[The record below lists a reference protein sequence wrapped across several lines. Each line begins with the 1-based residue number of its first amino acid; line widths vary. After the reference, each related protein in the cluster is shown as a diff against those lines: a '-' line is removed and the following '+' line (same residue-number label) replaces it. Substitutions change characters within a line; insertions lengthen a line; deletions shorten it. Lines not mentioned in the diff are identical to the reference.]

1 MKGLRQIKPYVAG
14 AQPQDKKMIKI
25 NTNENAFPPSSGVLK
40 ALADFDGREL
50 RKYSSLE
57 NNDLRGVLEINA
69 LYKNY
74 FSNPFLNETTLSF
87 NEDEPTVINKN
98 KTNRLLT
105 ANFSKSV
112 ITLSNLKALV
122 TV

>member
-1 MKGLRQIKPYVAG
+1 MLSK
-14 AQPQDKKMIKI
+14 
-25 NTNENAFPPSSGVLK
+25 
-40 ALADFDGREL
+40 
-50 RKYSSLE
+50 SLE
-57 NNDLRGVLEINA
+57 
-69 LYKNY
+69 
-74 FSNPFLNETTLSF
+74 LNFCLISSMRSETTLSF

-122 TV
+122 NV